1 MSAPKA
7 KTPKNPKSPKAF
19 GQKNWTPEQLLGL
32 HRQMLLVRRFEE
44 KAGQLYGLGL
54 IGGFCHL
61 YIGQEAV
68 VIGAQ
73 NARNKNDTLTTT
85 YRAHG
90 HSLAVGS
97 KPELVMAELLGR
109 HNGVSKGKGGSMHL
123 FDTKNQFY
131 GGHGIVGAPVPLAAG
146 LAFAMKYKNK
156 NAVSIVFF
164 GDGALNQGQV
174 YETFNM
180 AALWN
185 LPILF
190 VIENN
195 KYGMGTS
202 IERSSAHPE
211 ELHNRGN
218 AYGINGEKI
227 DGMDIIAVHDAV
239 AKARRQILKNKTPFI
254 LEAMTYRYRGHSM
267 SDPAKYRSRSEVEEV
282 RRQRD
287 PIERFAQRLADAG
300 IADEKILKNID
311 AEVKTEVNAATENAK
326 NSPEPAPAELWTDI
340 YNTNNQH
347 NLIRVGE
354 NGAFAVPVNSADSP

>member
-1 MSAPKA
+1 DVYK
-7 KTPKNPKSPKAF
+7 
-19 GQKNWTPEQLLGL
+19 
-32 HRQMLLVRRFEE
+32 RQ
-44 KAGQLYGLGL
+44 
-54 IGGFCHL
+54 
-61 YIGQEAV
+61 
-68 VIGAQ
+68 
-73 NARNKNDTLTTT
+73 
-85 YRAHG
+85 
-90 HSLAVGS
+90 
-97 KPELVMAELLGR
+97 
-109 HNGVSKGKGGSMHL
+109 
-123 FDTKNQFY
+123 
-131 GGHGIVGAPVPLAAG
+131 
-146 LAFAMKYKNK
+146 
-156 NAVSIVFF
+156 
-164 GDGALNQGQV
+164 
-174 YETFNM
+174 
-180 AALWN
+180 LWN